1 MARLGI
7 RQFSQVKAD
16 VARSDAPTGES
27 CESAAANPG
36 TAVAGTASTGAASS
50 DTGTSNTAPINTPP
64 INIPPTASIDTTGG
78 AARLRTIGASDLRVY
93 PIAMSGNVFGW
104 TGDDATTNRI
114 LDAYAAHG
122 GNFIDTADSY
132 AAGRSE
138 TMIGNWMKSRRNRSG
153 MIVATK
159 VGKNAENPGL
169 RARVLTR
176 AVNASLDRLGVQHID
191 LLYLHIDDTEVDFE
205 ETLLAVDELIRAGK
219 VRFFGGSDHTG
230 NRLIE
235 ARIASAMVGVAP
247 MVALQNHYNLMHRS
261 EYEGDLA
268 LVAAQQRLGVM
279 PRFALA
285 SGFLTGKY
293 RQKLD
298 LSTNRRG
305 AEVAKYLSR
314 RGLRI
319 LSTLDS
325 VAKAHDSSV
334 ASVALAWLL
343 VKPNVVAPVVSASRP
358 QQVDDFA
365 AATRLQLSRQQ
376 VSELD
381 RVSS

>member
-16 VARSDAPTGES
+16 VARSDAPAGES
-27 CESAAANPG
+27 RESAASNPG
-36 TAVAGTASTGAASS
+36 TAVAGTASTGAASTGAASS
-50 DTGTSNTAPINTPP
+50 DTA
-64 INIPPTASIDTTGG
+64 PTASTDTTGG
-78 AARLRTIGASDLRVY
+78 SARFRTIGASDLRVY

-293 RQKLD
+293 RQKSD

-305 AEVAKYLSR
+305 GEVAQYLSR